1 MTSVRDEIV
10 NECERLQ
17 ENCLY
22 TSTQLYIWLRALRDH
37 RRAFIFFQV
46 LFSVLAAGFAV
57 AGNAILAGT
66 FGAIAGLSPMV
77 WDALKMD
84 GDISLVEHH
93 ASLFVELRDRFRQIR
108 LIEDAKGLEALER
121 AFEDA
126 KADLAA
132 ARKSRVTAPERF
144 YQKAKK
150 KIHSGDYNNAVD
162 DESRKLANET
172 LPP

>member
-1 MTSVRDEIV
+1 MTDVRDQIIA
-10 NECERLQ
+10 ECERLQ

-37 RRAFIFFQV
+37 RRAFILFQV
-46 LFSVLAAGFAV
+46 VFSVLAAGFAV
-57 AGNAILAGT
+57 SGNAILAGA
-66 FGAIAGLSPMV
+66 FGAVAGLSPMV

-93 ASLFVELRDRFRQIR
+93 ASLFVELRDRFRQVR
-108 LIEDAKGLEALER
+108 LIENARGTEELER
-121 AFEDA
+121 AFEEA
-126 KADLAA
+126 KADLAI

-144 YQKAKK
+144 YQMAKK

-162 DESRKLANET
+162 EEARQLANET

>member
-1 MTSVRDEIV
+1 MTNVRDEIV
-10 NECERLQ
+10 TECERLQ

-22 TSTQLYIWLRALRDH
+22 TSTELFIWLRALRDH
-37 RRAFIFFQV
+37 RRVFIFGQV

-57 AGNAILAGT
+57 GGNAILAGA

-93 ASLFVELRDRFRQIR
+93 ASLFVELRDRFRQVR
-108 LIEDAKGLEALER
+108 LIEDARGLEALET

-144 YQKAKK
+144 YEMAKK